1 MSQSRLNPAL
11 TDTLRRLRVVPV
23 LTIDRVEIAVP
34 LARALVAGGLTALE
48 VTLRTDAA
56 LAAIRQIAEGVPDAL
71 VGAGTILS
79 PDDGQ
84 RALEAGAR
92 FLVSP
97 GLSPQLVGAAE
108 QWRVPFLPG
117 AATASEVMALRD
129 LGYRCLKF
137 FPAEASGG
145 VATLKGLGAPL
156 PDIAFCP
163 TGGIGPATMADYLA
177 EPNVVAVG
185 GSWVAPPKALS
196 DGDWE
201 QITSLARAVF
211 A

>member
-23 LTIDRVEIAVP
+23 LTVDRVETAVP
-34 LARALVAGGLTALE
+34 LARALVAGGLIALE

-56 LAAIRQIAEGVPDAL
+56 LAAIRHIAEGVPDAL

-84 RALEAGAR
+84 RAIDAGAR

-97 GLSPQLVGAAE
+97 GLTPQLVGAAE

-117 AATASEVMALRD
+117 AAAASEVMALRD

-145 VATLKGLGAPL
+145 VAALKGLAAPL
-156 PDIAFCP
+156 PDMAFCP

-177 EPNVVAVG
+177 QPNVVAVG
-185 GSWVAPPKALS
+185 GSWVAPATPVA

-201 QITSLARAVF
+201 HITGLARAVF

>member
-23 LTIDRVEIAVP
+23 LTVDRVETAVP
-34 LARALVAGGLTALE
+34 LARALVAGGLIALE

-56 LAAIRQIAEGVPDAL
+56 LAAIRHIAEGVPDAL

-84 RALEAGAR
+84 RAIDAGAR

-97 GLSPQLVGAAE
+97 GLTPQLVGAAE

-145 VATLKGLGAPL
+145 VAALKGLAAPL
-156 PDIAFCP
+156 PDMAFCP

-177 EPNVVAVG
+177 QPNVVAVG
-185 GSWVAPPKALS
+185 GSWVAPATAVA

-201 QITSLARAVF
+201 HITRLARAVF